1 MRLHDVALLVVAH
14 GEDGGDGHLAL
25 VLQLPSLELG
35 QLLLKLPD
43 KFIII
48 YISTY
53 LHKKSN

>member
-14 GEDGGDGHLAL
+14 GEDGGDGHLPL

-43 KFIII
+43 KFII
-48 YISTY
+48 TY
-53 LHKKSN
+53 KSN